1 MGAAEATVRTDVRT
15 EPGAGKAHGYHE
27 LGVTLR
33 NGAEVRTRAIRPDDE
48 SRLSEV
54 VVMVTLKVNGRS
66 HQIDVPSDMP
76 VLWVLRRARQRRGR
90 NPAAEWRSAA
100 AAQCSSMAR
109 PFAPA

>member
-1 MGAAEATVRTDVRT
+1 VGAAEATVRTDVRT

-76 VLWVLRRARQRRGR
+76 VR
-90 NPAAEWRSAA
+90 
-100 AAQCSSMAR
+100 
-109 PFAPA
+109 